1 MAHLHALS
9 AVLVGGHAGDD
20 LGDDGAGYLEA
31 LGGLDELAVDHG
43 AVVQHIPNVHQAAV
57 EDVLHE
63 VVRVVEVEHA
73 LVVGLGNLL
82 RQKDA
87 AGQIPAHLAG
97 DVVPL
102 GRGDGSVLVGVLL
115 RQILIVVAD
124 QGQDGF
130 VGGVGLAHQSPG
142 VAVDNIGLG
151 QLVLARGH
159 EFGLHHVLDVLHQQA
174 LTALSGYGVGNGVDG
189 CLVKAVGLIHGLVG
203 LLNGDNNLRAV
214 KIDGG
219 AVAFDDFHWSVL
231 PTVVIS
237 DVSQSG

>member
-1 MAHLHALS
+1 M
-9 AVLVGGHAGDD
+9 
-20 LGDDGAGYLEA
+20 
-31 LGGLDELAVDHG
+31 
-43 AVVQHIPNVHQAAV
+43 
-57 EDVLHE
+57 E
-63 VVRVVEVEHA
+63 VNGA
-73 LVVGLGNLL
+73 LVVGLGDVLG
-82 RQKDA
+82 QQDA
-87 AGQIPAHLAG
+87 PGQVPAHLAG